1 MKSSPD
7 IIEMTFC
14 PITALL
20 DEMPAKEHL
29 TRAIGLY
36 LECKSIYPLL
46 FIIFNFFHV
55 GFEEH
60 SLISVTH
67 ISFSVSTNFAHS

>member
-1 MKSSPD
+1 
-7 IIEMTFC
+7 
-14 PITALL
+14 
-20 DEMPAKEHL
+20 L